1 MSNKIRIDSDLMRER
16 AEEYRVQA
24 SNLEHILTKLDQLQ
38 RSLDNE
44 WIGLASEAYGNKYAQ
59 LRPTFE
65 KTSELTLD
73 IATALDKVAQN
84 MIEVDHKL
92 ARWF

>member
-16 AEEYRVQA
+16 AEEYRKEA
-24 SNLEHILTKLDQLQ
+24 SKLEGITAKLDNLLTALQ
-38 RSLDNE
+38 SEWEGTSSDNF
-44 WIGLASEAYGNKYAQ
+44 SRCYGE
-59 LRPTFE
+59 LRPTFV

-73 IATALDKVAQN
+73 IATALDKVAQQ
-84 MIEVDHKL
+84 MFETDHRM